1 MSLDLSRIP
10 TPHNQ
15 ALKEDLADVMIM
27 PGDPMRSKYI
37 AQDFLTDARL
47 VNDIRGIQ
55 GYTGFYKGKKV
66 SVMASGIGIPAISVY
81 AYELYNFYDTDTIIR
96 VGTAG
101 SIDPEVH
108 VGDVLISDIAYTN
121 SDFYK
126 HLKMPMDYI
135 ARPDEDLLKKSI
147 EVAKNK
153 GVSYHVAPVLTE
165 ELYYAQESD
174 GYIELWQ
181 EKGVA
186 AIEMEAAALFAHADQ
201 AGKKALSVFTVSN
214 NILTGE
220 EMEISKRERYLTE
233 MIEVVLETAI

>member
-15 ALKEDLADVMIM
+15 ALKEDLADVVIM

-37 AQDFLTDARL
+37 AEDFLTDAKL
-47 VNDIRGIQ
+47 VNNIRGIQ
-55 GYTGFYKGKKV
+55 GYTGFYKGKRI

-81 AYELYNFYDTDTIIR
+81 AYELYNFYDTDAIIR

-126 HLKMPMDYI
+126 HLKMPLDYI
-135 ARPDEDLLKKSI
+135 ARPDEGLLKKSI

-153 GVSYHVAPVLTE
+153 GIAHRVAPVLTE
-165 ELYYAQESD
+165 EIYYAQEND
-174 GYIELWQ
+174 GYIEQWQ
-181 EKGVA
+181 EKGAV
-186 AIEMEAAALFAHADQ
+186 AIEMEAAALFANADQ
-201 AGKKALSVFTVSN
+201 AGKKALAIFTISN

-220 EMEISKRERYLTE
+220 EMDLAKREKSLSD
-233 MIEVVLETAI
+233 MIEVTLETAI